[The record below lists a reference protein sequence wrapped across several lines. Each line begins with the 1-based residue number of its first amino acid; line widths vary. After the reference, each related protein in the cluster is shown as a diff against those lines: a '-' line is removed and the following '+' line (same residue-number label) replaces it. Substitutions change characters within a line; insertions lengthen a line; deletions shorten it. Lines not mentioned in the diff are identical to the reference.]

1 MRNTL
6 FILALCIIAMLLG
19 LFLFF
24 YNPKDI
30 TGQQGSDQSA
40 QVATAS
46 LTATP
51 VTFTVLETGGNAQE
65 GEERKNIAARDQESF
80 DRLWK
85 MAHGAQELAA
95 PEIDF
100 SKEYVIGV
108 FAGRKSSG
116 GYSITVTD
124 IQDQGD
130 DRTVAVTLTVPDTAC
145 VVTDALTS
153 PYQLIRVPVSMH
165 YLKAVDTTVTT
176 SCE

>member
-6 FILALCIIAMLLG
+6 FVLALCIIAILLG

-24 YNPKDI
+24 YNPKDL

-51 VTFTVLETGGNAQE
+51 IAFAVLETGGTAQE
-65 GEERKNIAARDQESF
+65 AEARKNIAARDQESF
-80 DRLWK
+80 DRLWR
-85 MAHGAQELAA
+85 MVHGAQELAA

-108 FAGRKSSG
+108 FAGRKQTG
-116 GYSITVTD
+116 GYAIEITD

-130 DRTVAVTLTVPDTAC
+130 QRAIAVTLTAPGPDC

-153 PYQLIRVPVSMH
+153 PYQLVRVPVSAN
-165 YLKAVDTTVTT
+165 YLKAVDTVVTT
-176 SCE
+176 TCE

>member
-6 FILALCIIAMLLG
+6 FVLALCIVAILLG

-24 YNPKDI
+24 YNPKDL
-30 TGQQGSDQSA
+30 TGQKGGDQSA

-51 VTFTVLETGGNAQE
+51 VAFVVLETGGNAQDA
-65 GEERKNIAARDQESF
+65 EERKNIAARDQESF

-85 MAHGAQELAA
+85 MAHGAQEIAA

-100 SKEYVIGV
+100 SKEYVVGV
-108 FAGRKSSG
+108 FAGRKPSG
-116 GYSITVTD
+116 GHAIAVTD
-124 IQDQGD
+124 IQDLGD
-130 DRTVAVTLTVPDTAC
+130 ERTITVALTVPGSGC
-145 VVTDALTS
+145 VVTDMLTT

-165 YLKAVDTTVTT
+165 YLRAVDATVTT
-176 SCE
+176 PCE